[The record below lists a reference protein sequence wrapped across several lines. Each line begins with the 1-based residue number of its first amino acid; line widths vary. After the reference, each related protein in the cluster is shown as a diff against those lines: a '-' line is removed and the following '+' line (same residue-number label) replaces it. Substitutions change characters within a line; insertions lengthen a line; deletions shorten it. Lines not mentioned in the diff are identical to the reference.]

1 MPQRTLPPATPRPRR
16 PRILARRGEEVRA
29 ARMYAR
35 TLRLAGTG
43 SLRRVRA
50 EALREMDAARD
61 RSNPAAGERRTAG
74 R

>member
-1 MPQRTLPPATPRPRR
+1 
-16 PRILARRGEEVRA
+16 
-29 ARMYAR
+29 MYAR